1 LEKKKLIDSTC
12 EEFAEY
18 FESLGLNFEHNKKD
32 LLEDFKKNYDE
43 FSELKLTKFTRWMK
57 EAARIKGF
65 SVSERKSG
73 FDRLIKFRNG
83 KAADSNADNEQTE
96 LEPTLF

>member
-1 LEKKKLIDSTC
+1 M
-12 EEFAEY
+12 
-18 FESLGLNFEHNKKD
+18 GLKIEHNKKE

-65 SVSERKSG
+65 GVSERKSG
-73 FDRLIKFRNG
+73 VDRLIKFRDG
-83 KAADSNADNEQTE
+83 KLFEAGSDS
-96 LEPTLF
+96 EPTDLESTLF

>member
-1 LEKKKLIDSTC
+1 
-12 EEFAEY
+12 
-18 FESLGLNFEHNKKD
+18 

-65 SVSERKSG
+65 GVSERKSG
-73 FDRLIKFRNG
+73 VDRMIKFLDG
-83 KAADSNADNEQTE
+83 KATSVKADDDME
-96 LEPTLF
+96 LF